1 MGTEILA
8 CSRLGEPRRCNQ
20 GVQRPITGDRV
31 LDSRLM
37 RVIAIL
43 TLIGLLGTA
52 SESRAR
58 QDSSGVEQLAQEGWT
73 AVQAERFGDALTAF
87 NTALESAPREPT
99 LWLGAGA
106 AAFMLGRDDQAQAAL
121 EQALDLN
128 PQLVE
133 AARFLGELYHRRG
146 QVERA
151 ITLYADALA
160 VAPDDAH
167 LAEKLE
173 DWERE
178 DAIQSRFHQ
187 SRGAHFRV
195 LFEGP
200 TDDALARR
208 IVEMLDSAYRDVG
221 AALRTYPSVPINVV
235 LYTQEQFQDLTRLP
249 AWAGA
254 AYDGQI
260 RVPVQGAMKS
270 GRRAELRR
278 VLTHEYVHAMV
289 AQLGGRMVPV
299 WLNEGLATALEPGG
313 VDRASATVASVSG
326 RPSLR
331 SLHGSFA
338 GLAGAGASIAYAHSA
353 LAVDR
358 MIGLRG
364 ASAVVLLLKDLA
376 QGASF
381 DQAFHQRIAVRYDE
395 FDRMVKNQR

>member
-1 MGTEILA
+1 MGTKILA

-31 LDSRLM
+31 LDSRFM

-58 QDSSGVEQLAQEGWT
+58 QDQSAVEQLAQEGWT
-73 AVQAERFGDALTAF
+73 AVQAERFG
-87 NTALESAPREPT
+87 E
-99 LWLGAGA
+99 
-106 AAFMLGRDDQAQAAL
+106 
-121 EQALDLN
+121 ALDLN

-151 ITLYADALA
+151 INLYADALA

>member
-1 MGTEILA
+1 M
-8 CSRLGEPRRCNQ
+8 
-20 GVQRPITGDRV
+20 V
-31 LDSRLM
+31 LDSRLK
-37 RVIAIL
+37 RVPTIL
-43 TLIGLLGTA
+43 TLLVLLGVA
-52 SESRAR
+52 NESRAL
-58 QDSSGVEQLAQEGWT
+58 QDPSAVEQLAQEAWT
-73 AVQAERFGDALTAF
+73 ALQAERLGDALTAF
-87 NTALESAPREPT
+87 DTALELAPREPT

-106 AAFMLGRDDQAQAAL
+106 AAFMLGRDDEAQAAL

-133 AARFLGELYHRRG
+133 AARILGELYHRMG

-151 ITLYADALA
+151 IALYTNALV

-167 LAEKLE
+167 LAEKLG

-208 IVEMLDSAYRDVG
+208 IVEMLNGAYRDVG
-221 AALRTYPSVPINVV
+221 TALRTYPSDPINVV

-249 AWAGA
+249 AWAAA

-270 GRRAELRR
+270 DRRAELRR
-278 VLTHEYVHAMV
+278 VLTHEYVHAVV

-299 WLNEGLATALEPGG
+299 WLNEGLATVLEPGG
-313 VDRASATVASVSG
+313 LDRASATVATVSG

-338 GLAGAGASIAYAHSA
+338 GLAGTSASIAYAHSA
-353 LAVDR
+353 VAVDR
-358 MIGLRG
+358 MISLRG
-364 ASAVVLLLKDLA
+364 VSAVVLLLKDLA

-395 FDRMVKNQR
+395 FDRMVRN

>member
-1 MGTEILA
+1 MGTKILA

-58 QDSSGVEQLAQEGWT
+58 QDQSAVEQLAQEGWT
-73 AVQAERFGDALTAF
+73 AVQAERFGEALTAF

-151 ITLYADALA
+151 INLYADALA

-173 DWERE
+173 DWER
-178 DAIQSRFHQ
+178 
-187 SRGAHFRV
+187 
-195 LFEGP
+195 
-200 TDDALARR
+200 
-208 IVEMLDSAYRDVG
+208 
-221 AALRTYPSVPINVV
+221 
-235 LYTQEQFQDLTRLP
+235 
-249 AWAGA
+249 
-254 AYDGQI
+254 
-260 RVPVQGAMKS
+260 
-270 GRRAELRR
+270 AELRR

-289 AQLGGRMVPV
+289 AQLGGRHEVGSTSGWCRCARSMKGSRQLWSLAVWTVRPRRSRQCRAGHHFVPCTV
-299 WLNEGLATALEPGG
+299 ALRGSRERT
-313 VDRASATVASVSG
+313 RASPTPTARSPSTV
-326 RPSLR
+326 
-331 SLHGSFA
+331 
-338 GLAGAGASIAYAHSA
+338 
-353 LAVDR
+353 
-358 MIGLRG
+358 
-364 ASAVVLLLKDLA
+364 
-376 QGASF
+376 
-381 DQAFHQRIAVRYDE
+381 
-395 FDRMVKNQR
+395 